1 MLWFALLNVLAYIVF
16 ALLCVWGFSTRN
28 DNFVSEA
35 GYVFLLASPVV
46 CLAICVVS
54 GILSVRILNSLYL
67 PVMVN
72 AVMCSLIGYIC
83 LDGDFRWALTVALI
97 AGLVSFVA
105 AWVTHNRMHGV

>member
-1 MLWFALLNVLAYIVF
+1 MPMLWFALLNVLAYIVF

-46 CLAICVVS
+46 
-54 GILSVRILNSLYL
+54 LNNLYL

-72 AVMCSLIGYIC
+72 AVMCGLIGYIC